1 MAKSPYEV
9 LGVSPS
15 ASKEEV
21 TKAYRRL
28 AKKYH
33 PDLNPGDKSAEKK
46 MSEINAAYE
55 AIKSGNTSSDSYG
68 DYPGSTGYRQPYSGQ
83 DADRL
88 IDAKRYIE
96 RGLFIEALSLLNG
109 VSVRNAQWYYLSA
122 LANYGIGNTVTAVR
136 HARQAVMLEPD
147 NSKYRVAYDKISSG
161 GVEYDSWQQ
170 VRGVDVGGLTQ
181 YCSTLFGAM
190 MFCYCV
196 TNCCNV

>member
-68 DYPGSTGYRQPYSGQ
+68 DYSGSTGYRQPYSGQ

-88 IDAKRYIE
+88 TDAKRYIE